1 MMYNFDRFTTYKVVN
16 ENGEKQYGLFPKN
29 KTKAKQL
36 IGKAKERANWRIE
49 KFTDADW
56 EEFRNW
62 EAEEEKRL
70 ARPAEDWE
78 LAGYNANPDNVV
90 WQFEN

>member
-49 KFTDADW
+49 KFTDVDW

-70 ARPAEDWE
+70 AMTTVMETQGEDE
-78 LAGYNANPDNVV
+78 TKI
-90 WQFEN
+90 EEE